1 MTVTKAKTIL
11 AGLAVICL
19 AACDAP
25 SPQIGV
31 TQRVSAPYVEAQHQF
46 RFASGASS
54 LSVQERER
62 IVLFLK
68 QLALKKGDFLIV
80 TIPSSGQPKID
91 AERQA
96 VMQSLLA
103 RSAAKKQYLMD
114 TSFGSRPSPYRQTG
128 IIRATRTQGLRVDC
142 KPSITDLGCA
152 SASNLA
158 AMLHEPGDVLE
169 PEMTAFMARGDA
181 PVTGNLQ

>member
-11 AGLAVICL
+11 AGLVLMCL
-19 AACDAP
+19 AACDTP
-25 SPQIGV
+25 TPHIGV
-31 TQRVSAPYVEAQHQF
+31 AQRLSAPYVEAQHQF

-54 LSVQERER
+54 LSAQERAR
-62 IVLFLK
+62 IAGFLN
-68 QLALKKGDFLIV
+68 QLALKNGDFLIV

-96 VMQSLLA
+96 VLQSLLA

-114 TSFGSRPSPYRQTG
+114 TSFGSRPSYRQTG
-128 IIRATRTQGLRVDC
+128 VIRATRTQGLRVDC

-152 SASNLA
+152 SAVNLA
-158 AMLHEPGDVLE
+158 AMIHEPGDVLE
-169 PEMTAFMARGDA
+169 PDMTATMARRDA
-181 PVTGNLQ
+181 PLEGHPQ